1 MKINIV
7 EFLVS
12 MGFLIPFISG
22 CGTNST
28 KELHGDIPV
37 IDISEKY
44 TAKTF
49 SIQDMADVEYVPLE
63 TTDDV
68 LLDEISGVVHLSD
81 ERIVVSNYHLGDVFV
96 FDRQGKI
103 LSYFNHRGQS
113 GTEYAYIFQIV
124 YDEKNREVYIYS
136 FDKILVFSE
145 DGTYKRTLQT
155 ISDTRFDLYNFD
167 DSTLLAYDNY
177 GTEISNDKAYR
188 TKPYMFLSKQ
198 DGSIM
203 STLDLELPERYSNR
217 LYFKV
222 NIDGQELQAVKEIA
236 LEGGSLYDGKD
247 LVIADLS
254 SDTIFQLT
262 QDKKRHPLL
271 IRKPSVRESK
281 NIFLTPILKG
291 NKFIFLSKCVVDFDD
306 PDKED
311 ADYKLLYDFIT
322 KEIYTA
328 SIVNDDVSAN
338 IRFVSMIFGAKNTA
352 ATLIGADKIVE
363 SLQERKVS
371 GALLPIAENLDAE
384 NNPVVMIMKFK

>member
-1 MKINIV
+1 
-7 EFLVS
+7 
-12 MGFLIPFISG
+12 
-22 CGTNST
+22 
-28 KELHGDIPV
+28 
-37 IDISEKY
+37 
-44 TAKTF
+44 
-49 SIQDMADVEYVPLE
+49 VPLE

-68 LLDEISGVVHLSD
+68 LLDKISGIVHVSD

-103 LSYFNHRGQS
+103 LSFFNHKGQS
-113 GTEYAYIFQIV
+113 GTEYTYISQIV

-136 FDKILVFSE
+136 FDKIWVFSE

-198 DGSIM
+198 DGNIM

-217 LYFKV
+217 LYTKV
-222 NIDGQELQAVKEIA
+222 NMDGREQSVVKITM

-254 SDTIFQLT
+254 SDTIFQIT
-262 QDKKRHPLL
+262 QDKKLLPLL
-271 IRKPSVRESK
+271 IRKPSVHESK
-281 NIFLTPILKG
+281 NIFLTPLFKG
-291 NKFIFLSKCVVDFDD
+291 DKFIFLSKCIVDFDD
-306 PDKED
+306 LGKDPE
-311 ADYKLLYDFIT
+311 YKLLYDFIT
-322 KEIYTA
+322 EEIYTA
-328 SIVNDDVSAN
+328 SIVNNDISAN
-338 IRFVSMIFGAKNTA
+338 IRFADMIFSSTSFTEKNTT
-352 ATLIGADKIVE
+352 ATLIGSDKIVE

-384 NNPVVMIMKFK
+384 DNPVVMIMKFK